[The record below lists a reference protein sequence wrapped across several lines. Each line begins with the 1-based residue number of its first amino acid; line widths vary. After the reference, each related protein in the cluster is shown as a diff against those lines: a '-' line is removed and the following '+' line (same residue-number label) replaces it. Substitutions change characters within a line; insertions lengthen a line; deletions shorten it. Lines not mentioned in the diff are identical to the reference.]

1 MPRAVF
7 PAARRSATAVQGKSD
22 IRNENIYSAVVVAHG
37 GTGRAKLFTV
47 PQGGTIPELFA
58 GVTATANAHQ
68 TRYTDLTTN
77 LEKAGELG
85 SAIGDAALLAM
96 GITIE
101 QAAYTLATGVTRAF
115 GATNFETA
123 DVCSKCVAEMKVGG
137 KRQII
142 GPVWSFP
149 NLGAISG
156 SIGGGG
162 AVGPLGVLAAVSI
175 QNIGATNSGR
185 KFTGAPVM
193 VARDDVFLV
202 EFSVAGSAALAF
214 STGAAADGQPCLVWV
229 NFHAQIAGD
238 VR

>member
-1 MPRAVF
+1 MARAFF
-7 PAARRSATAVQGKSD
+7 PAARRSATAVAGKSD
-22 IRNENIYSAVVVAHG
+22 IRNENIYSAVVLAHG
-37 GTGRAKLFTV
+37 GSGRAKLFTV
-47 PQGGTIPELFA
+47 PQGGAIPELRG

-68 TRYTDLTTN
+68 TFYTELTTN

-85 SAIGDAALLAM
+85 SAIGDAALMSM

-101 QAAYTLATGVTRAF
+101 AAAYTAATGAQRAF
-115 GATNFETA
+115 GAGQFEVS
-123 DVCSKCVAEMKVGG
+123 DILSKCVAEMKVGG

-149 NLGAISG
+149 SLGGMTG
-156 SIGGGG
+156 SISTT
-162 AVGPLGVLAAVSI
+162 ANAATVAI
-175 QNIGATNSGR
+175 PGNGQYGSGR

-202 EFSVAGSAALAF
+202 EFSIGGSASLAF
-214 STGAAADGQPCLVWV
+214 SVTNADGQPCLVWV
-229 NFHAQIAGD
+229 NLHSQVAGD

>member
-22 IRNENIYSAVVVAHG
+22 IRNENIYSAVVLAHG

-47 PQGGTIPELFA
+47 PQGGAIPELFA
-58 GVTATANAHQ
+58 GVTATAVAHQ

-101 QAAYTLATGVTRAF
+101 VAAYVLATGAARAF
-115 GATNFETA
+115 GATQFEAA
-123 DVCSKCVAEMKVGG
+123 DILSKTVAEMKVGG

-142 GPVWSFP
+142 GPTWAFP
-149 NLGAISG
+149 NLGSLTG

-162 AVGPLGVLAAVSI
+162 AAGPLGVLSVVSI
-175 QNIGATNSGR
+175 PNVGVGNTGR

-214 STGAAADGQPCLVWV
+214 AITNADGQPTLVWV
-229 NFHAQIAGD
+229 AFHAQIAGD